1 MIMMIGQ
8 RCLHNTDWHFTP
20 PGRILL
26 SQSPCIASISSL
38 PLQYLSDYSII
49 VSHRLCATMSAKPVS
64 QDPELELDD
73 DQYDS
78 EADEDFK
85 LDGQDD
91 EALSSDSDEEA
102 SKKRKAETEDAAL
115 DSGDEVTIKKA
126 KSRKEKKRKGN
137 KSKTKGDDEDD
148 LDLDDDEGG
157 PGGFVRTRAM
167 KMQM

>member
-1 MIMMIGQ
+1 
-8 RCLHNTDWHFTP
+8 
-20 PGRILL
+20 
-26 SQSPCIASISSL
+26 
-38 PLQYLSDYSII
+38 
-49 VSHRLCATMSAKPVS
+49 MSAKPVS
-64 QDPELELDD
+64 QDPVLELDD

-91 EALSSDSDEEA
+91 EVLSSDSDEEA